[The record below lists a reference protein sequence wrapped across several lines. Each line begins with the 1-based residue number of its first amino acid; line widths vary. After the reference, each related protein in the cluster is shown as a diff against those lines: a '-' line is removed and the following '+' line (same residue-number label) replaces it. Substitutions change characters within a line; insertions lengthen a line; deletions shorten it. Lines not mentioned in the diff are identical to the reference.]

1 MADLKPM
8 DVRQYRAH
16 AEEVKAGRPT
26 EIVKLAS
33 GSVFELRRPNLQAW
47 VMTGRVP
54 QSLLEQGMKAWQ
66 EQGKVPAIATN
77 NPEIVIDAAVFAL
90 MVVQECTVNP
100 RLVEFPD
107 PEKNEL
113 GPQTMLEEDF
123 NEIFSWAMSY
133 QGVAGREGLSSFRNR
148 QERRTAGA
156 KSRGKKLQPATVSTA
171 EN

>member
-1 MADLKPM
+1 MSDLKPM
-8 DVRQYRAH
+8 DAQQYRAH

-26 EIVKLAS
+26 EIVKLKS

-66 EQGKVPAIATN
+66 EQGKVPAVTPGK
-77 NPEIVIDAAVFAL
+77 PEIVIDAAVFAL

-123 NEIFSWAMSY
+123 NEIFSWAMNY
-133 QGVAGREGLSSFRNR
+133 QGVENAEGIKTFRNR
-148 QERRTAGA
+148 QERRTAGR
-156 KSRGKKLQPATVSTA
+156 KSRSKKLQPETVSTV

>member
-1 MADLKPM
+1 MADKPM
-8 DVRQYRAH
+8 NVAQYRAH
-16 AEEVKAGRPT
+16 AEEVKAGRPS
-26 EIVKLAS
+26 EIVKLKS

-54 QSLLEQGMKAWQ
+54 QSLLEEGMKSWKA
-66 EQGKVPAIATN
+66 QGKVPETTTGK
-77 NPEIVIDAAVFAL
+77 PEVIIDAAVFAL

-123 NEIFSWAMSY
+123 SEIYAWAMRY
-133 QGVAGREGLSSFRNR
+133 QGVAGVDGLKSFRKGR
-148 QERRTAGA
+148 KRGAAGR
-156 KSRGKKLQPATVSTA
+156 KSGGKKLQPATVSTV

>member
-1 MADLKPM
+1 MSQKPM
-8 DVRQYRAH
+8 NAQQYRAH
-16 AEEVKAGRPT
+16 AEEVKAARPT
-26 EIVKLAS
+26 EIVTLKS
-33 GSVFELRRPNLQAW
+33 GAVFELRRPNLQAW

-54 QSLLEQGMKAWQ
+54 QSLLEEGMKSWKA
-66 EQGKVPAIATN
+66 QGKVPQTAPGK
-77 NPEIVIDAAVFAL
+77 PEMVIDAAVFAL

-123 NEIFSWAMSY
+123 NEIFSWAMNY
-133 QGVAGREGLSSFRNR
+133 QGVAGLDGLKSFRAGS
-148 QERRTAGA
+148 ERRVAGA
-156 KSRGKKLQPATVSTA
+156 KSRRKKLQPEAVSVA